1 MRLVITLGHSRK
13 QAKIINYFDT
23 NIKITYQNFSDLVQE
38 VLKIHNI
45 MPFFFFFKDKEDGK

>member
-45 MPFFFFFKDKEDGK
+45 MPFFFFKDKEDGK

>member
-13 QAKIINYFDT
+13 QVKIINYFDI

-45 MPFFFFFKDKEDGK
+45 MPFFFKDKEDGK